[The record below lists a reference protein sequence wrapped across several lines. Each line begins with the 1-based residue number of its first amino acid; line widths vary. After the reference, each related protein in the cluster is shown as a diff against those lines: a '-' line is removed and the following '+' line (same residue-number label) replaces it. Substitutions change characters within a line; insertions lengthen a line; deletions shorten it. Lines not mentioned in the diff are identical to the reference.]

1 MKYTSHTT
9 QNVIINIIHSLGS
22 ILIPCASFIGEDDI
36 ESYSVSNYGSKDNC
50 HQPHRRYPNG
60 LRDSE
65 ERCSS
70 NEADDALCSEA
81 SYMWTGT
88 SKDTIRAIQTRAHSI
103 SAVFAKLCK

>member
-1 MKYTSHTT
+1 MVVLIKYHW
-9 QNVIINIIHSLGS
+9 I
-22 ILIPCASFIGEDDI
+22 IGEDDI

-50 HQPHRRYPNG
+50 HQPSPRIPDSSRV
-60 LRDSE
+60 SE
-65 ERCSS
+65 ERCSI
-70 NEADDALCSEA
+70 NETDDGLSSEA

>member
-1 MKYTSHTT
+1 MNKYNT
-9 QNVIINIIHSLGS
+9 
-22 ILIPCASFIGEDDI
+22 LIGLNSYPCASFIGEDDI

-50 HQPHRRYPNG
+50 RQPHRRYQNG

>member
-1 MKYTSHTT
+1 M
-9 QNVIINIIHSLGS
+9 NEFIN
-22 ILIPCASFIGEDDI
+22 FIGEDDI

-50 HQPHRRYPNG
+50 H
-60 LRDSE
+60 LRSQRSSE
-65 ERCSS
+65 ERCSL
-70 NEADDALCSEA
+70 NEADDGLCSEA